1 MYSIYY
7 TATIFDT
14 EENKDKFESGV
25 ITGVANYVDA
35 MRKIESYYGD
45 TLEKIEIELFDA
57 EFMVF
62 SCDKGPEIHKILE
75 GNAF

>member
-7 TATIFDT
+7 TATIFDI
-14 EENKDKFESGV
+14 EENKDKFENGV